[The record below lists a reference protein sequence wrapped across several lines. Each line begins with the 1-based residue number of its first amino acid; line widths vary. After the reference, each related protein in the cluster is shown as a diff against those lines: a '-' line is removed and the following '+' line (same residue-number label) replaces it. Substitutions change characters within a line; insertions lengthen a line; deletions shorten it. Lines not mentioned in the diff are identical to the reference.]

1 MSGVPSAERRPR
13 LLDRLPP
20 PGSDPLD
27 VLDGFATWAQE
38 SGRPLYPHQE
48 EAGLAIA
55 DDQHV
60 VLATP
65 TGSGKSMAA
74 LAGIVLA
81 MNAGRRAVWTAP
93 IKALVAEK
101 FFELVDLLGPENVGL
116 SIGDASINRD
126 APVLVC
132 TAEVLANQALGA
144 VNITTFG
151 FACLDEFHYYGDA
164 DRGWAWQIPLLMMNE
179 CQFLLAS
186 ATLGDVS
193 PLVADLESRT
203 GRSVTQITGVTR
215 PIPLF
220 HQFRTSPVA
229 DSVQAAIEQ
238 GLFPVYLVHTSQAE
252 AVERASALVSLPL
265 TTRPQRE
272 LIAAAIS
279 AERLNTGFGQNL
291 GRYLR
296 NGVGVHHAGMLPR
309 YRRLVER
316 LAGEGLLPVIC
327 GTDTLGVGINIPIRT
342 VLFSALTKFDGTKVR
357 TLRAREFHQLAGR
370 AGRPGFDPDG
380 HVWAQAPEHV
390 IDNERAL
397 ARAGD
402 DPKARRKVKRAEPP
416 KRFVHWD
423 EKTFEKLIAAQPE
436 PLASRFKVTA
446 DLVASVLSRPDGPDT
461 LKTLLVTNHDTE
473 ARKRTHKRRTIHI
486 YRSLE
491 AAGVA
496 ERLRSP
502 DGACDGV
509 RIGSLVNDGTNDV
522 ERVRFTSPLGPFAI
536 EAISTFEKDTVLYPL
551 DVVSVIESVVDNPM
565 AILIAQE
572 KQARAQEVARLKAD
586 GVEYEE
592 RMVLL
597 QNVTWPKP
605 LAEELR
611 DMFLIYKRSHPW
623 TESWPE
629 PKSIVRELLETG
641 ETFANYIKRYG
652 LERSEGLLLRHLT
665 DVWKALDKSLPLDA
679 YTEEVEDVIDWLAA
693 LIRSI
698 DASLLEEWERLAGL
712 VPASREAPAAP
723 RPDAMSG
730 PTAPKAWRTAVRTAV
745 FGWVELLAIRRHDR
759 LAERTGW
766 AVEDLSTSMAQY
778 WAEYS
783 SIATDGDAR
792 SAAFFTLVEGP
803 EMWSIRQRLSDPAS
817 DGAWTITVEMPV
829 ALSIE
834 TGQPVLRLISIE
846 ELH

>member
-1 MSGVPSAERRPR
+1 MTGP
-13 LLDRLPP
+13 LLRDRLPP
-20 PGSDPLD
+20 TGSDALD
-27 VLDGFATWAQE
+27 VLDGFGTWAE
-38 SGRPLYPHQE
+38 ETGRPLYPHQE
-48 EAGLAIA
+48 EAALALA
-55 DDQHV
+55 DGQHV

-81 MNAGRRAVWTAP
+81 INKGQRAVWTAP

-101 FFELVDLLGPENVGL
+101 FFELVDLLGTEMVGL
-116 SIGDASINRD
+116 AIGDASINRD

-132 TAEVLANQALGA
+132 TAEVLANQALGM
-144 VNITTFG
+144 VEGRETFG

-164 DRGWAWQIPLLMMNE
+164 DRGWAWQVPLLMMPT

-193 PLVADLESRT
+193 HLVADLEA
-203 GRSVTQITGVTR
+203 RSGMPVTKITGVTR
-215 PIPLF
+215 PIPLYP
-220 HQFRTSPVA
+220 QFRVTPVA

-252 AVERASALVSLPL
+252 AIERASALVSLPL
-265 TTRPQRE
+265 TSRPQRE
-272 LIAAAIS
+272 AIAEAI
-279 AERLNTGFGQNL
+279 AGVKLNTGFGQAL

-309 YRRLVER
+309 YRRLVEK

-342 VLFSALTKFDGTKVR
+342 VLFSALTKFDGSKVR

-390 IDNERAL
+390 IDNDRAL

-416 KRFVHWD
+416 KGFVHWD
-423 EKTFEKLIAAQPE
+423 EKTFERLLASEPE
-436 PLASRFKVTA
+436 AMVSRFKVTP
-446 DLVASVLSRPDGPDT
+446 DLVASVLSRPDGPDV
-461 LKTLLVTNHDTE
+461 LKDLLNTNHDTD
-473 ARKRTHKRRTIHI
+473 ARKRTHKRRAIHI

-496 ERLRSP
+496 ERLRSA
-502 DGACDGV
+502 DGRCAGV
-509 RIGSLVNDGTNDV
+509 RIGSLIENSTDI
-522 ERVRFTSPLGPFAI
+522 EQVRFTSPLGPFAI
-536 EAISTFEKDTVLYPL
+536 EVVSTLERDTIQYPL
-551 DVVSVIESVVDNPM
+551 DVVSVIESIIENPM

-572 KQARAQEVARLKAD
+572 KQARAQEIARLKSE

-592 RMVLL
+592 RMALL
-597 QNVTWPKP
+597 QEVTWPKP
-605 LAEELR
+605 LAEDLR
-611 DMFLIYKRSHPW
+611 NMFLIYKQAHPW

-641 ETFANYIKRYG
+641 ETFASYVKRYG
-652 LERSEGLLLRHLT
+652 IERSEGLLLRHLT
-665 DVWKALDKSLPLDA
+665 DVWKALDKSLSLDA
-679 YTEEVEDVIDWLAA
+679 YTEELEDVIDWLAA

-712 VPASREAPAAP
+712 APTD
-723 RPDAMSG
+723 RD
-730 PTAPKAWRTAVRTAV
+730 APKSPVVAVGPPPGWKTAVRTAI
-745 FGWVELLAIRRHDR
+745 FGWVELLAIRRHDK
-759 LAERTGW
+759 LADRCGW
-766 AVEDLSTSMAQY
+766 TLEQLNEAMSTY
-778 WAEYS
+778 WSEYD
-783 SIATDGDAR
+783 SIGTDADAR
-792 SAAFFTLVEGP
+792 SN
-803 EMWSIRQRLSDPAS
+803 RY
-817 DGAWTITVEMPV
+817 
-829 ALSIE
+829 LSIDQQPDLWTFTQQLLDPNE
-834 TGQPVLRLISIE
+834 DGGWRMVVHMDVQASMDAGSPVLT
-846 ELH
+846 LHSLAPL